1 MVFWGESWRSV
12 KIEDG
17 DADISSLEESY
28 CAMTRHYITGKHVYV
43 VLPTY
48 SERENI
54 CELIPII
61 LKKGPNIKVLV
72 VDDNS
77 PDGTGQA
84 VAEMARTS
92 ERVSLLSR
100 SGKFGLGTAYV
111 DGFKWVLKHSDAD
124 YIMEMDADFS
134 HNPDRI
140 PDFVARVDEGYDVVI
155 GSRYLKG
162 VSVVNWPIR
171 RLILSYAASR
181 YARWATGIPLKDQT
195 TGYKCFRRRVLEALD
210 LDGICSDG
218 YAFQIELNYR
228 AMEQGFKLAEIPIIF
243 EDRQNGYSK
252 MNRRIVWEAVWMVW
266 RLRLGSAVGRLNVL
280 ETRQDKATI
289 ERMNQK
295 APRQAGT
302 YGGSACR

>member
-1 MVFWGESWRSV
+1 MFWGESWRSV

-181 YARWATGIPLKDQT
+181 YARWATGIPVKDQT
-195 TGYKCFRRRVLEALD
+195 TGYKCFRRQVLEALD

-280 ETRQDKATI
+280 GTREDKATI
-289 ERMNQK
+289 ERMNQET
-295 APRQAGT
+295 PRQAGT